1 MTKFT
6 HTQKKIQAFDPLKF
20 VNPMTSFF
28 FNSSHFFTM
37 FTGCRSVIDRLC
49 DTCQEEFPVV
59 SDKLKYEK

>member
-1 MTKFT
+1 MIKLT
-6 HTQKKIQAFDPLKF
+6 HTQKKIQAFDLLKF

-49 DTCQEEFPVV
+49 DTRQEEFPVV